1 MNRSYS
7 KIRHIQESNILLEQR
22 KMMLMEQ
29 SQSHKD
35 SLGKLFDKHWDEVQ
49 PTELKLPDDNR
60 NIILNSFNWEI
71 FDEYFKSKGI
81 TPPIDVFIN
90 GKKIDRKK

>member
-29 SQSHKD
+29 SHKD
-35 SLGKLFDKHWDEVQ
+35 SLGKLFDKHYVEGSI
-49 PTELKLPDDNR
+49 ELKLPDDNR
-60 NIILNSFNWEI
+60 NIILHTFEDFGWDI
-71 FDEYFKSKGI
+71 FDEYFKDKGI
-81 TPPIDVFIN
+81 TPPTRVFIN
-90 GKKIDRKK
+90 NVEIKRKK